1 MSMTRPI
8 GGVADVNFNGK
19 VLLFRGDMT
28 WSFQKGEKKGVVGRD
43 SRVHGFTIDPK
54 IPFIE
59 GTYTYDGSV
68 TTAELEQVT
77 GATISVELGDGR
89 QLVLRQAYVAGPIE
103 AEGDDGK
110 IKIKWEGQDGEELPA
125 PA

>member
-8 GGVADVNFNGK
+8 GGVADVNFNGQ

-28 WSFQKGEKKGVVGRD
+28 WSFQKFEKKGIAGRD
-43 SRVHGFTIDPK
+43 GRVHGFTSDPK

-59 GTYTYDGSV
+59 GSYTYDGAV
-68 TTAELEQVT
+68 TIAQLEAVT
-77 GATISVELGDGR
+77 GASISVELGDGR
-89 QLVLRQAYVAGPIE
+89 QLVLRDAYVAGSIE

-110 IKIKWEGQDGEELPA
+110 IKIRWEGQDGEELAA
-125 PA
+125 PT